1 MMGLIAGMTGAA
13 TPAGPPVVLPSP
25 ADLTSPAL
33 ALHKVSVDKPSLAL
47 KPGESAEVAFSNSAL
62 GTMSISLYG
71 VTPQGFEVT
80 PTHADLERNGKAT
93 VTVKALEGA
102 NPAVLNFQVMPT
114 AEVIA
119 IKVEIQ

>member
-1 MMGLIAGMTGAA
+1 
-13 TPAGPPVVLPSP
+13 
-25 ADLTSPAL
+25 
-33 ALHKVSVDKPSLAL
+33 
-47 KPGESAEVAFSNSAL
+47 
-62 GTMSISLYG
+62 MSISLYG

-80 PTHADLERNGKAT
+80 PTHADLERNGKVT